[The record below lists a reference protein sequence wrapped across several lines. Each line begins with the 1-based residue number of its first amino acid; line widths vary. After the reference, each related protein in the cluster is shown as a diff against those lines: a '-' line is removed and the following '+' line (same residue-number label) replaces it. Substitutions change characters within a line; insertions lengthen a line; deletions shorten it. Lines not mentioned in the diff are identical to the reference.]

1 MLGRYRRSPVAA
13 LCAALSVVLLAWAPA
28 GAAHLTR
35 VDVKAASYAPSGVDL
50 GAVGRRVRW
59 TNVTSPSRV
68 HDVVSSLPDYF
79 TMPLGGNG
87 ATYRF
92 TFTSAGYFTYYC
104 SIHDTML
111 GAVSVP
117 LTGEPV
123 DDPSGTRIRLE
134 LSSVRWP
141 KGSRYVSAVFVQ
153 GRTDPAPRFWK
164 TTHAAA
170 VEYLP
175 AAPGEYRFTARVKD
189 RVSRRSSGD
198 SAPLIVS
205 VGSPPSR

>member
-1 MLGRYRRSPVAA
+1 MLGRSRRSPVAA

-79 TMPLGGNG
+79 AMPLGGNG

-92 TFTSAGYFTYYC
+92 TFTSAGYFTYFC

-117 LTGEPV
+117 LSGELLA
-123 DDPSGTRIRLE
+123 DSAGQRIRLR

-141 KGSRYVSAVFVQ
+141 KGNRYVSAVFVQ
-153 GRTDPAPRFWK
+153 TPGAAAPRFWK
-164 TTHAAA
+164 TTHAAT
-170 VEYLP
+170 VDYVTSG
-175 AAPGEYRFTARVKD
+175 PGEYRFSARVKD
-189 RVSRRSSGD
+189 HVTGRSSGD
-198 SAPLIVS
+198 SPALVMS
-205 VGSPPSR
+205 VELVP